1 MTYQTYRYRWNGV
14 TATYIDERID
24 PAFPVAIVDTGPR
37 VQMDVSADDST
48 RADLDAIMAQRGW
61 SFLETNPTSPTPQ
74 TVRQVQS
81 EFLSLDQSTGSTAF
95 VALLTRNITTQ
106 NGMLEV
112 YATAATN
119 AIVTPGFTR
128 LVLDGVPIAQ
138 SGAGHLVGV
147 AAHALMRRVP
157 ILAGPHVVELQWRT
171 AVGGTLQCQPITQP
185 DREHA
190 SLLVRETF

>member
-1 MTYQTYRYRWNGV
+1 VAYQTYRYRWNGV
-14 TATYIDERID
+14 TAAYIDDRID

-37 VQMDVSADDST
+37 VQTDISADDST
-48 RADLDAIMAQRGW
+48 KTDLDAIMAQRGW
-61 SFLETNPTSPTPQ
+61 SFLETNPASPTPQ
-74 TVRQVQS
+74 TTRQVQS
-81 EFLSLDQSTGSTAF
+81 TFLSVDQSTGSTVF
-95 VALLTRNITTQ
+95 VSLLTVPITTQ

-119 AIVTPGFTR
+119 AIVVLGFMR

-138 SGAGHLVGV
+138 SGAGHLLGV
-147 AAHALMRRVP
+147 ASHAINRRVP
-157 ILAGPHVVELQWRT
+157 IVAGPHVVELQWRT
-171 AVGGTLQCQPITQP
+171 GVGGTIQCQPIAQP